1 MDATG
6 RLHLIRSLIGSTKPS
21 DSQSDG
27 SQPSDDWLSER
38 ESFIQLCQDEK
49 ETVDEA
55 SDWFFLLDLGS

>member
-1 MDATG
+1 MAACIL
-6 RLHLIRSLIGSTKPS
+6 RRIIIVLIGSQPS

>member
-38 ESFIQLCQDEK
+38 ESFIQLCLDEK
-49 ETVDEA
+49 ETVDEENVC
-55 SDWFFLLDLGS
+55 FFLLY

>member
-1 MDATG
+1 MLPASS
-6 RLHLIRSLIGSTKPS
+6 RLALNEVIRSLMAL
-21 DSQSDG
+21 SQ
-27 SQPSDDWLSER
+27 DDWLSER